1 MELRASVA
9 TVTTAEPFVTSR
21 GAEQEVEVIRVAV
34 SQRDTIGYGEAT
46 PLERYD
52 EDAAAGVAW
61 LEGVALWDDPLAFE
75 RLVPLTG
82 HQAAKAALDAALH
95 DLAGKLLGQP
105 VWRLLGLE
113 RGGPPTR
120 FTLWLDDPDAV
131 ARRTERLVAEARF
144 RRLKLKLGG
153 RDGLD
158 LERVRAVR
166 NVTSLPLLVDAN
178 EAWESDD
185 EALEVLGR
193 LGPLAIDACEQP
205 LPAEAMRE
213 SRLKERSPVRI
224 VVDENCHTLPDV
236 ADCARFAD
244 GINVKLAKAG
254 GIREAVRM
262 IHAARALGLS
272 VMLGCMV
279 ESGLGIAPAA
289 HIASLVDDV
298 DLDGNLLLR
307 DDPWPGIALVDG
319 VQLPSDAPGLGV
331 YENAI

>member
-9 TVTTAEPFVTSR
+9 VVTTAEPFVTSR
-21 GAEQEVEVIRVAV
+21 DAEQDVEVIRVAV
-34 SQRDTIGYGEAT
+34 THAGATGYGEAT
-46 PLERYD
+46 PLAHYA

-61 LEGVALWDDPLAFE
+61 LEDVALWEDPLALE
-75 RLVPLTG
+75 RLVPLAG

-120 FTLWLDDPDAV
+120 YTLWLDDPDAV
-131 ARRTERLVAEARF
+131 RRRTERLLADGRF
-144 RRLKLKLGG
+144 LRLKLKLGG

-166 NVTSLPLLVDAN
+166 DVTALPLLVDAN

-193 LGPLAIDACEQP
+193 LDPLAIDACEQP

-224 VVDENCHTLPDV
+224 VVDENCHTLADV
-236 ADCARFAD
+236 ADCARFAH

-254 GIREAVRM
+254 GIREALRM

-272 VMLGCMV
+272 VML
-279 ESGLGIAPAA
+279 
-289 HIASLVDDV
+289 
-298 DLDGNLLLR
+298 
-307 DDPWPGIALVDG
+307 
-319 VQLPSDAPGLGV
+319 
-331 YENAI
+331 